1 MGTHMCKIRKEKM
14 MDYEF
19 LVFCA
24 FALTAELASMATGK
38 INLSEFSVKLGIIK
52 FELNMKFR

>member
-1 MGTHMCKIRKEKM
+1 

-19 LVFCA
+19 IMYCTLV
-24 FALTAELASMATGK
+24 LTAELANMAMGK
-38 INLSEFSVKLGIIK
+38 TNLSEFYMKLGVIQ

>member
-1 MGTHMCKIRKEKM
+1 M